1 MDVRQARRT
10 FWAQIVLVSAFVLL
24 LYLYLANRA
33 SPDFSLWE
41 LIKGV
46 VKLFLLMWDR
56 IPEGVM
62 VFFRDI
68 GLFVTAYL
76 LWIIFFAQFTLP
88 IRNFGQRILASIY
101 LFWYSLGQHAPAIK
115 IDNGRIPDRYP
126 RDRPQRR
133 GVIVLDTASAALLRT
148 RTQFTRSVGPGL
160 VFTAKGEYLAGSV
173 DLHRQVSH
181 NPALGPLKDEEDPF
195 APRDEAKE
203 SQEAHEQ
210 RQKRRFE
217 TSGETRDAVQ
227 VVPNISTVSR
237 LDPNIQ
243 PSSENIYSNGPGVR
257 GLRGWLRQYMQS
269 DALTRFG
276 YNPESVRLAITGEA
290 VDPMVKLPFAE
301 KRHIPWYELPAYLA
315 VDLWREYL
323 RRFTFE
329 ELFTEL
335 EAYGGQTAY
344 QVIHEKVFERLTRP
358 YVLEVDQVGKPTGRL
373 VDSREFSM
381 LQDRGIQV
389 FSVYIRNLRFEKKI
403 DQQLEDKWVSFWQ
416 LRAEAERD
424 FINRKRSYSIHEG
437 EKDSQR
443 EFAYQATRR
452 FDSNLVNSPRPSTP
466 AETSIQMRLALER
479 MLRGTL
485 GQCLQDTQLHQRL
498 SGEES
503 QLIAI
508 IEWLRRL

>member
-1 MDVRQARRT
+1 MRMDRQRATRT
-10 FWAQIVLVSAFVLL
+10 FWAQIVLVSGFVII

-68 GLFVTAYL
+68 ALFALFYL
-76 LWIIFFAQFTLP
+76 FWITFFAQFTLP
-88 IRNFGQRILASIY
+88 VRNFGQRILASSY
-101 LFWYSLGQHAPAIK
+101 LFWHSLGQHGPAIK
-115 IDNGRIPDRYP
+115 IDNGKIPSRYP
-126 RDRPQRR
+126 RDHPHRR

-160 VFTAKGEYLAGSV
+160 VFTAKGEYLADAV

-195 APRDEAKE
+195 APRDEEKE
-203 SQEAHEQ
+203 SPDAYEQ

-217 TSGETRDAVQ
+217 TNGETRDAVQ
-227 VVPNISTVSR
+227 VVPNIFTISR
-237 LDPNIQ
+237 LDPDLQ
-243 PSSENIYSNGPGVR
+243 PGGVNFLSNGR
-257 GLRGWLRQYMQS
+257 GLRGWLRHYMQS

-290 VDPMVKLPFAE
+290 VDPMVKLPFSD
-301 KRHIPWYELPAYLA
+301 KRHIPWYQLPAYLA

-335 EAYGGQTAY
+335 EAYGGQTAC
-344 QVIHEKVFERLTRP
+344 QVIQEKVYERLTRP
-358 YVLEVDQVGKPTGRL
+358 YVLEVDQVGKPTSRL
-373 VDSREFSM
+373 VDSREFGL
-381 LQDRGIQV
+381 LQERGIRV
-389 FSVYIRNLRFEKKI
+389 LAAPIRNLRFEKKI

-424 FINRKRSYSIHEG
+424 YLNRKRSYSMHEG

-452 FDSNLVNSPRPSTP
+452 FDGNLLNSAKPSTP
-466 AETSIQMRLALER
+466 AESRIQMRLALER
-479 MLRGTL
+479 LLRGTL